1 MAKQTKKPEQA
12 QPKRPLSPKQQL
24 KKDVRQWVRDNDFSE
39 ELNHMRWEASE
50 EGRELKLG
58 EIRAAMEYNGIYEG
72 CPYGVY
78 DILRWG

>member
-12 QPKRPLSPKQQL
+12 RPKHPLTPKQQL
-24 KKDVRQWVRDNDFSE
+24 KKDVRQWVRDHDFSE
-39 ELNHMRWEASE
+39 ELNHMRWEAGE

-58 EIRAAMEYNGIYEG
+58 EIRAAMEYNGIYED